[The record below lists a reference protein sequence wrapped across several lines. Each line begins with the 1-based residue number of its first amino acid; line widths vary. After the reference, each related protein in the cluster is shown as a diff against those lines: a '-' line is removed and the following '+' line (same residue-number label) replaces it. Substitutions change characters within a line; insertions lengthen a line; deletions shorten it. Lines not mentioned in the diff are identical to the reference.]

1 MKNTGSNSLHVLFVI
16 SSLRR
21 GGAERVVSILAN
33 HWAANGRIVTIV
45 TLNHGPED
53 TGYELHPDVR
63 HHRFQRRQ
71 RAPSLLMRLLKKIN
85 RIRSRLQV
93 LTRIWLL
100 GRVVQFFVAVAK
112 KIFRVVKKMVM
123 ALTGAVIYSLRYLR
137 RKTAILGQHS
147 WDHQFQSRL
156 MERAMLAVYNFLPSP
171 MRWEITLIDDMR
183 VTIDDIKP
191 DVIISFLT
199 GTNIRTMRA
208 AQPLGIPIILSER
221 TAPSR
226 PFPQMRQYIEAR
238 KKWYPGAD
246 CLIVQTSEAAAHY
259 DEIMQGKLQVIPNPV
274 LPPAQQYPQSH
285 DERNSI
291 IAIGRMVHEKGYDR
305 LLAAYK
311 KVFHLHPSWT
321 LEIWGDGPL
330 GETLE
335 KLIGDY
341 HLQDCVKLMGT
352 TNEIGRELAHAD
364 IFVMTSRYEGFPNAL
379 CEAMASG
386 LPSVVFDCPVGPRA
400 IIKDGVNGLLV
411 ENDNIDAFANTL
423 SELMVDSEQR
433 RKLGKHAL
441 EVLDDYSLDH
451 VAGLWD
457 TVIDKQCNQYA
468 ST

>member
-1 MKNTGSNSLHVLFVI
+1 MKSTGSNSLHVLFVV

-21 GGAERVVSILAN
+21 GGAERVISILAN

-71 RAPSLLMRLLKKIN
+71 RPPSKVKQLFNK
-85 RIRSRLQV
+85 IRSRLQI

-100 GRVVQFFVAVAK
+100 GRVIHFLVAGVKKIFGAVAK
-112 KIFRVVKKMVM
+112 LVM
-123 ALTGAVIYSLRYLR
+123 GLFGALIYSLRFLR
-137 RKTAILGQHS
+137 RTTANLGQHS
-147 WDHQFQSRL
+147 WDHQFRSRL
-156 MERAMLAVYNFLPSP
+156 TERVMLAIYNFLPSP
-171 MRWEITLIDDMR
+171 IRWEITLIDDMR
-183 VTIDDIKP
+183 VTIDEIKP

-226 PFPQMRQYIEAR
+226 PFPQMRQYIELR

-246 CLIVQTSEAAAHY
+246 CLVVQTSEAAAYY

-274 LPPAQQYPQSH
+274 LPPAQHYPHSH
-285 DERNSI
+285 DERNRI
-291 IAIGRMVHEKGYDR
+291 IAIGRLVHEKGYDR
-305 LLAAYK
+305 LLAAYQK
-311 KVFHLHPSWT
+311 IFHLHPSWT

-335 KLIGDY
+335 DLIEDY

-386 LPSVVFDCPVGPRA
+386 LPSIVFDCPVGPRA

-411 ENDNIDAFANTL
+411 ENDNIDAFANIL
-423 SELMVDSEQR
+423 SELMVDSQQR
-433 RKLGKHAL
+433 SMLGKQAL

-451 VAGLWD
+451 VTGLWD
-457 TVIDKQCNQYA
+457 AVIDKQCSQYA